1 MSSANQPLTATVL
14 SVEISKEVTTV
25 DIVIS
30 RAESLAY
37 PIAPA
42 CLWRS
47 DSKEVIFS
55 LDQLVARDDR
65 RLRFETYE
73 SRLAVPEIGVVY
85 PFTSLW
91 NHWAMDAVRDLSA
104 DWQRREYPYEGDHNH
119 CLLTWQTI
127 AGYSEH
133 KEGYVSSH
141 GWVTVEAYKE
151 YIEED
156 RARIRSGLRS
166 IERRPVE
173 LHRVTDMVRTTDG
186 VEQLLRYALESQLTP
201 EEFVDVLRRS
211 TLADRRPV
219 ADGKRIAGMLTN
231 ADLLVTA
238 RLLTGLLVG
247 VSRAIT
253 DYHYCTYLSDLAVDL
268 DYQRQGIGRELVRR
282 THEAAGPSTRLILL
296 AAPASRDY
304 YPHIGMQHHDSCW
317 TIQPR

>member
-65 RLRFETYE
+65 RLRFETSE

-91 NHWAMDAVRDLSA
+91 SHRTMDAVRDLSA
-104 DWQRREYPYEGDHNH
+104 DWQRREYPYEGAHAH

-141 GWVTVEAYKE
+141 GWVTVDAYKE

-166 IERRPVE
+166 
-173 LHRVTDMVRTTDG
+173 
-186 VEQLLRYALESQLTP
+186 
-201 EEFVDVLRRS
+201 
-211 TLADRRPV
+211 
-219 ADGKRIAGMLTN
+219 
-231 ADLLVTA
+231 
-238 RLLTGLLVG
+238 
-247 VSRAIT
+247 
-253 DYHYCTYLSDLAVDL
+253 
-268 DYQRQGIGRELVRR
+268 
-282 THEAAGPSTRLILL
+282 
-296 AAPASRDY
+296 
-304 YPHIGMQHHDSCW
+304 
-317 TIQPR
+317 